1 VWDRGVRVYY
11 APDLP
16 PVYVLS
22 AVSVHSAVSRLQS
35 LLTPRNRSANSK
47 SELEERRK
55 NRGNKNKETRRW
67 KGGKRPTY
75 LPLPTYLPPPTSF
88 VPRPRAA
95 FHTAEESLRSL
106 TWDMT
111 GRAMRCRGVVR

>member
-75 LPLPTYLPPPTSF
+75 LPLPTFLPPTYLPPTSYLLRAEA
-88 VPRPRAA
+88 PRGLP
-95 FHTAEESLRSL
+95 H
-106 TWDMT
+106 
-111 GRAMRCRGVVR
+111 G